1 MESGRTVLPDLD
13 SEAPSAF
20 AEGIQ
25 VRGGVTMTLP
35 RRTFLH
41 LTAGAAAL
49 PIVSRIAR
57 GQAYPA
63 RPVRIIA
70 GYSAGGIVDVLA
82 RMIGQS
88 LSERLG
94 QQFFVEKRM
103 AWCRCAKKYAE
114 RKELPQP
121 PPRQSRE

>member
-1 MESGRTVLPDLD
+1 MK
-13 SEAPSAF
+13 
-20 AEGIQ
+20 
-25 VRGGVTMTLP
+25 LP
-35 RRTFLH
+35 RRIFLH
-41 LTAGAAAL
+41 LTAGAAAV

-63 RPVRIIA
+63 RPVRIIV

-94 QQFFVEKRM
+94 QQFFVENRLGAAAKQQRPSLEPHPTDILCSSSIPRM
-103 AWCRCAKKYAE
+103 RSAG
-114 RKELPQP
+114 P
-121 PPRQSRE
+121 SITI